1 MSSSLSHSQQGW
13 LVPDLLDARQNG
25 AGPVQTGTSADAEAA
40 WCAELDQT
48 MLVPALSGRA
58 DWLRPIIRHM
68 GSSRLPIVIA
78 TIGAQAGGADKLTG
92 RFAFE
97 KVNFRWAAPMPVLL
111 DWQNPLFLSGAPMVV
126 ARDGA
131 GSAFASMVKAA
142 GEQGAR
148 AVILKEV
155 TLNEDMIAALESS
168 NVTWCATDKAER
180 AALVC
185 GQSYDDWFSSNFSRK
200 RRKEYRRLHNRLS
213 ETGTLVSQRFEQGEA
228 PQPWI
233 SEFLEL
239 ESSGWKGDRG
249 TAMAC
254 DPKQRAAVTDALL
267 GLAQSGD
274 LLFWKLS
281 LDGKPIAMLFAV
293 RCGGTAGLG
302 KIAFD
307 ERLSA
312 YSPGVL
318 LILEATRDLLSMP
331 GMTLVD
337 SHAIPDHPMINNIW
351 RDRVPIADLMLAT
364 PGTPKGLFTLM
375 RHAEEKRQELRQL
388 AKTMYHRHL
397 KRGTK

>member
-13 LVPDLLDARQNG
+13 LVPDLADALNGG
-25 AGPVQTGTSADAEAA
+25 AGALQTGTTTDAEAA

-58 DWLRPIIRHM
+58 DWLRPVIRHM
-68 GSSRLPIVIA
+68 GSARTPLVIA
-78 TIGAQAGGADKLTG
+78 TTAVDAAGGGKLTG

-131 GSAFASMVKAA
+131 ASAFTSMLKAA

-155 TLNEDMIAALESS
+155 TLSEEMIAALQSS
-168 NVTWCATDKAER
+168 GATWCTTDTAER

-185 GQSYDDWFSSNFSRK
+185 GQSYDEWFSGNFSRK

-213 ETGTLVSQRFEQGEA
+213 ETGRLVTHRFEQSED

-233 SEFLEL
+233 SEFLDL
-239 ESSGWKGDRG
+239 ESSGWKGERG

-254 DPKQRAAVTDALL
+254 DQKQRSAVSEALL
-267 GLAQSGD
+267 ALAHSGD

-281 LDGKPIAMLFAV
+281 LDDRPIAMLFAIK
-293 RCGGTAGLG
+293 CGDSAGLG

-307 ERLSA
+307 EGLSA

-318 LILEATRDLLSMP
+318 LILEATRDLLSTP
-331 GMTLVD
+331 GIKLVD

-375 RHAEEKRQELRQL
+375 RHAEEKRHDLRQL

>member
-13 LVPDLLDARQNG
+13 LVPDLPDAQQNG
-25 AGPVQTGTSADAEAA
+25 AEPAQAGTAASTETA
-40 WCAELDQT
+40 WCTELDRN
-48 MLVPALSGRA
+48 MLVPGLSGRA

-78 TIGAQAGGADKLTG
+78 TVASQPGGTGKLTG

-126 ARDGA
+126 ARDA
-131 GSAFASMVKAA
+131 AASAFASMAEAA

-155 TLNEDMIAALESS
+155 TLSDEMISALESS
-168 NVTWCATDKAER
+168 GVTWCTTDAAER

-185 GQSYDDWFSSNFSRK
+185 GQSYDEWFSGNFSRK

-213 ETGTLVSQRFEQGEA
+213 ETGALVAHSFEQGDD

-239 ESSGWKGDRG
+239 ESSGWKGERG

-254 DPKQRAAVTDALL
+254 NEKQRRSVTDALSA
-267 GLAQSGD
+267 LARSGD

-281 LDGKPIAMLFAV
+281 LDGRPIAMLFAI
-293 RCGGTAGLG
+293 RCGDSAGLG

-307 ERLSA
+307 ESLSA

-318 LILEATRDLLSMP
+318 LILEATRDLLAVP
-331 GMTLVD
+331 GLRLVD

>member
-1 MSSSLSHSQQGW
+1 MSSSLSHSRQGW
-13 LVPDLLDARQNG
+13 LVPDLLDAERNG
-25 AGPVQTGTSADAEAA
+25 AGPVQTASSASTEAA
-40 WCAELDQT
+40 WCLELDQT

-78 TIGAQAGGADKLTG
+78 TTAPQPGGADKLTG

-111 DWQNPLFLSGAPMVV
+111 DWQNPLFLSGAPMVL

-131 GSAFASMVKAA
+131 GSAFASMVQAA

-155 TLNEDMIAALESS
+155 TLNDDMIAALESS
-168 NVTWCATDKAER
+168 GVAWCATDTAER

-185 GQSYDDWFSSNFSRK
+185 GQPYDEWFSNNFSRK

-213 ETGTLVSQRFEQGEA
+213 ETGTLVSHRFEQGEDA
-228 PQPWI
+228 QPWI
-233 SEFLEL
+233 SDFLEL

-254 DPKQRAAVTDALL
+254 DQKQRSAVTDALL
-267 GLAQSGD
+267 GLARSGD

-281 LDGKPIAMLFAV
+281 LDERPIAMLFAIK
-293 RCGGTAGLG
+293 CGHSAGLG

-318 LILEATRDLLSMP
+318 LILEATRDLLSTP
-331 GMTLVD
+331 GITMVD